1 MVLLSREWRDN
12 RARAPRGLREE
23 PTVAWEQRISQE
35 TDIAGVPE
43 GMLVAPNLS
52 KGERELVM
60 LDWADGSRKWAVDV
74 SSEIRE
80 SAYAYLGTELPD
92 GFVGVVIAAAEGER
106 SLLVYRS
113 SDGQFVKRLELGE
126 GMLLMGES
134 GALYQYEPLSSAI
147 GQVKISRAKSID
159 DFDTKEWS
167 VEVGIEPGDGQV
179 KVLERNGHAD
189 FCLVGQSGEPGHCL
203 LSLSTKDGS
212 KPSWY
217 QDNSSF
223 IEVNGVIIASDA
235 DNNLTAYDEQGQR
248 LWDQA
253 RASGALH
260 VMGDALLVSENER
273 PRSNVSIPAP
283 GRACGGP
290 TGMQVISRGS
300 SRTARLSSPIR
311 TPRSTPVSR
320 IWRQVVSISPSIPLK
335 SLPGRCSAQRW

>member
-1 MVLLSREWRDN
+1 
-12 RARAPRGLREE
+12 
-23 PTVAWEQRISQE
+23 
-35 TDIAGVPE
+35 
-43 GMLVAPNLS
+43 
-52 KGERELVM
+52 
-60 LDWADGSRKWAVDV
+60 
-74 SSEIRE
+74 
-80 SAYAYLGTELPD
+80 
-92 GFVGVVIAAAEGER
+92 
-106 SLLVYRS
+106 
-113 SDGQFVKRLELGE
+113 
-126 GMLLMGES
+126 MGES

-235 DNNLTAYDEQGQR
+235 DNNLTAYDEQGRR

-260 VMGDALLVSENER
+260 VMGDALLVSENEAAAVER
-273 PRSNVSIPAP
+273 LDPRTGQSMWRADWYAGYFTGFQQDGKTVVAYTHPAFHAGVADLATGSVNLTEYPVEEPPRTMFRTAMVISSSSTARASRSSCPRSGPENREFAGPRASTHT
-283 GRACGGP
+283 GRWSSATRDSCSATP
-290 TGMQVISRGS
+290 TS
-300 SRTARLSSPIR
+300 SRS
-311 TPRSTPVSR
+311 
-320 IWRQVVSISPSIPLK
+320 
-335 SLPGRCSAQRW
+335 